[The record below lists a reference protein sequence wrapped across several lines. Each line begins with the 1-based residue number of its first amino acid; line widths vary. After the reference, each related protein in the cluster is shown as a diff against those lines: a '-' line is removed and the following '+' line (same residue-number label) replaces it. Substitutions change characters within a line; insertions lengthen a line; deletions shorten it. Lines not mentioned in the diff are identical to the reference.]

1 MSEHTFEL
9 TDDNFQSEVID
20 SPLPVL
26 VDFWAPWCGPCL
38 QVAPVVEQIAEE
50 RAETLRVGKINIDHN
65 PQTAGKYGVMGIP
78 TLLLF
83 NNGQVAGQAVGSQPK
98 AMLEQT
104 LGLS

>member
-9 TDDNFQSEVID
+9 TDDNFQAEVID

-38 QVAPVVEQIAEE
+38 QVAPIVEQIAEE
-50 RAETLRVGKINIDHN
+50 RPETLKVGKMNIDHN

-83 NNGQVAGQAVGSQPK
+83 RNGQPAEQAVGAQPK
-98 AMLEQT
+98 AILEQT